1 MDRRGRAGRPA
12 GCARGGGACHCD
24 RGAEDEYFT
33 KDRASGLLTHGF
45 MSRNGASEEV
55 ALSRL
60 RRRLGYLRDK
70 FLEDLAAWE

>member
-1 MDRRGRAGRPA
+1 M
-12 GCARGGGACHCD
+12 
-24 RGAEDEYFT
+24 
-33 KDRASGLLTHGF
+33 LTHGF